1 MANATKTKRTLLR
14 SECAM
19 PPREIRENTKARR
32 AWLAEKLAEVN
43 ALPNRE
49 AKIVGTGSYQ
59 SVSVYEVKSV
69 KGRLRLRGSCQF
81 CGHSQ
86 VVDRKVLVL
95 HGYKRPGD
103 GMVYGRCPG
112 VDLHPLNHDKSATE
126 KWLAEAI
133 ADHETAKDA
142 LRTAE
147 TVKRV
152 AFDAL
157 YDDSVDAELR
167 LKANVAK
174 PHKPGS
180 HFNDKPSAEDIAA
193 YREAYKTWATKYP
206 LSSAH
211 YEAERAYEAARQNEW
226 MTRGNRDHFQ
236 ALIDSKVYGT
246 ELTREVV
253 A

>member
-1 MANATKTKRTLLR
+1 
-14 SECAM
+14 M
-19 PPREIRENTKARR
+19 PPKEIRENTKVRR
-32 AWLAEKLAEVN
+32 AWLAEKLAEIN

-49 AKIVGTGSYQ
+49 GKIVGIGTYQ
-59 SVSVYEVKSV
+59 SLSVYEVKSV
-69 KGRLRLRGSCQF
+69 AGRLRHRGICQF

-86 VVDRKVLVL
+86 VVDHKVLVL

-103 GMVYGRCPG
+103 GIVYGRCPG
-112 VDLHPLNHDKSATE
+112 VGLKSLNHEKSATE

-133 ADHETAKDA
+133 EDHETANDI

-147 TVKRV
+147 SVKRL

-157 YDDSVDAELR
+157 YDDSVDVEMR
-167 LKANVAK
+167 LQANVSK

-180 HFNDKPSAEDIAA
+180 HFNDKPTPETIAV
-193 YREAYKTWATKYP
+193 YREAYKTWAAKYP

-226 MTRGNRDHFQ
+226 QTRASRDHFQ
-236 ALIDSKVYGT
+236 HLIDSKVHGT